1 MFDLS
6 FMLVMMIARHY
17 DENFNSSKENEKN
30 QENYLDYYADISLL
44 QCFYYDQILCGFDK

>member
-1 MFDLS
+1 M
-6 FMLVMMIARHY
+6 MMIARHY
-17 DENFNSSKENEKN
+17 DENLNSSKENEKN